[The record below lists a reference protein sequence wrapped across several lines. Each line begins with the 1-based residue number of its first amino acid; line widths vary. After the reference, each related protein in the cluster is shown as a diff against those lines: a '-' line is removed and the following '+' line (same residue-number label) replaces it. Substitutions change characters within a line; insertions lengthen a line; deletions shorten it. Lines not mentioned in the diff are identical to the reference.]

1 MAIESTLDLVSAIM
15 IFFAGTIPAYLSLKL
30 KGDVAVVTAALS
42 VFIVIHGTYHVVRM
56 QGQELADGVFE
67 PASVVALIAFGAT
80 YIGVV
85 RRRMR
90 RRKKEATGR

>member
-15 IFFAGTIPAYLSLKL
+15 IFFAGAIPAYLSLKL
-30 KGDVAVVTAALS
+30 KGDMAVMTAALS
-42 VFIVIHGTYHVVRM
+42 VFIAIHGTYHVVRM

-80 YIGVV
+80 YVSVV
-85 RRRMR
+85 RK
-90 RRKKEATGR
+90 RKKEATGR